1 MRRSSKT
8 EQANQSPDNPS
19 FENIERRIKK
29 STDSMQKYCLISLI
43 QFISFFMIN
52 WIRSLCVSRHKWAQL
67 QKCVSRWTFVV
78 KWAKMIR
85 VSFAYIFV
93 YYHTE
98 TDKSDDYVGDQTEG
112 MSFINDCAPNS
123 NDIILF
129 FMSFFLL
136 SWSSFP
142 GISASSSMTNNV
154 ELMIIMM
161 MSKADQDS
169 NSVYKISHVR
179 RN

>member
-67 QKCVSRWTFVV
+67 QKCVSQWTFVV

-93 YYHTE
+93 YYHTD

-129 FMSFFLL
+129 FMSFF
-136 SWSSFP
+136 F
-142 GISASSSMTNNV
+142 A
-154 ELMIIMM
+154 LMKFVSGNLRIIINDEQCRTDDYYDDVK
-161 MSKADQDS
+161 S
-169 NSVYKISHVR
+169 R
-179 RN
+179 PRL